1 MKQKLKRRYALY
13 VTACLKMAER
23 EDLLLSMAL
32 SLGAVLSENLM
43 LRREEKRYGA
53 FEHPELAKQY
63 GTPEIDGVIW
73 IPVLSGRGKLLH
85 WITREEESE
94 HE

>member
-23 EDLLLSMAL
+23 EDLPLSMAL
-32 SLGAVLSENLM
+32 GLGAALSENLM
-43 LRREEKRYGA
+43 LRREERRYGA
-53 FEHPELAKQY
+53 FERPELAEQY
-63 GTPEIDGVIW
+63 GTPETAGVIW

-85 WITREEESE
+85 WVTREEIAADE
-94 HE
+94 